1 MRGGP
6 DLAIRVGATVLPPD
20 ALVMPQAFRIAFADD
35 DPDQGYL
42 LSSVLRCRGFE
53 VLPFASGDDLLGWA
67 ERDSGRADAVLLD
80 NDMPGRD
87 GVECC
92 RALRT
97 LPAFASVP
105 IAFVT
110 GSRAPEL
117 HSRAH
122 DAGARQVI
130 DKDETMLERLVL
142 WLDESLSGPR

>member
-1 MRGGP
+1 MS
-6 DLAIRVGATVLPPD
+6 
-20 ALVMPQAFRIAFADD
+20 QAFRIAFADD
-35 DPDQGYL
+35 DPDQGLL

-53 VLPFASGDDLLGWA
+53 VLPFASGEDLLGWA

-92 RALRT
+92 RVLST
-97 LPAFASVP
+97 LPSFAGVP

-110 GSRAPEL
+110 GSTAPDL
-117 HSRAH
+117 RSRAR